1 MVTKEITYKVDLP
14 NLKGTLTLSEAAG
27 LAEDLLGL
35 LDGEDDEQKDNVETE
50 TAVEN

>member
-1 MVTKEITYKVDLP
+1 MVTKEITYKIDLP

-35 LDGEDDEQKDNVETE
+35 LDGEDDQKVNAETE
-50 TAVEN
+50 TSVEN